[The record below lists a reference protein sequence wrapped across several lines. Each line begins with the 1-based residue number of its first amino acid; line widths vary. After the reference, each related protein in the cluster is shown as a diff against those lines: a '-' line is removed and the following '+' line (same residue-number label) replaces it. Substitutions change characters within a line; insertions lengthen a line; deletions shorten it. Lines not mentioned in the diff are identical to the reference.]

1 MSEVTQ
7 AAEFPA
13 SGQVEPLDY
22 DAFLSYTHRDRPV
35 VSGIQKGLHHIGR
48 RLGQLRALR
57 VFRDDTDL
65 TASPDLWGRITD
77 ALDRSRFFIVTLSPV
92 AAQSYWVNE
101 EIGYWLAHR
110 GREQLMLVLA
120 AGRLVWDRDAECFDA
135 RVSDAAPPV
144 LAETGVL
151 PVEPLYIDVSGDAPW
166 DFRGP

>member
-35 VSGIQKGLHHIGR
+35 VSGIQKGLHRIGR

-65 TASPDLWGRITD
+65 AASPDLWGR
-77 ALDRSRFFIVTLSPV
+77 SPRRWT
-92 AAQSYWVNE
+92 A
-101 EIGYWLAHR
+101 R
-110 GREQLMLVLA
+110 GFS
-120 AGRLVWDRDAECFDA
+120 W
-135 RVSDAAPPV
+135 
-144 LAETGVL
+144 
-151 PVEPLYIDVSGDAPW
+151 
-166 DFRGP
+166 